1 MVVAR
6 VILKPK
12 REESLLRFHPWIF
25 SGAIAQLEGSPAEGD
40 VVAVHSSKGEPLA
53 YGHYQVGSIRIR
65 ILSFGES
72 PINNDFWH
80 NRFSNAY
87 SLRRQLGLT
96 DSDQTTAYRLVHGEG
111 DFLPGLVVD
120 IYGDTAVIQAH
131 SAGMYRSKDII
142 VQSLQQ
148 LYGSRLKAIY
158 DKSAA
163 TVPFKAGLNAQ
174 DGYLFGKGS
183 ETTVS
188 EYGKLF
194 SIDWE
199 EGQKTGF
206 FLDQR
211 ENRKLLELYSKD
223 AKALNTFCYTGGF
236 SVYAL
241 SGGAKQV
248 DSVDSSKKAIELT
261 DTNVRLNF
269 GDTERHRSFAVDTFD
284 FLRENT
290 YTYDI
295 IVLDPPAFAKHQ
307 SALRNALQ
315 AYKRLN
321 IAALAGLNRGGLLFT
336 FSCSQA
342 VNREAFQNA
351 VFSAA
356 AISKRNVRIIHRLGQ
371 PADHPVSIYHPEGDY
386 LKGLVLQVE

>member
-1 MVVAR
+1 MPVAKI
-6 VILKPK
+6 ILKPK
-12 REESLLRFHPWIF
+12 REESLLRFHPWVF
-25 SGAIAQLEGSPAEGD
+25 SGAIARIEGSPIEGD
-40 VVAVHSSKGEPLA
+40 IVAVHAANSNTMG
-53 YGHYQVGSIRIR
+53 YGHYQIGSIAVRM
-65 ILSFGES
+65 LSFGEAA
-72 PINNDFWH
+72 IDEAFWH
-80 NRFSNAY
+80 NRFTNAY
-87 SLRRQLGLT
+87 NLRKQIGLT
-96 DSDQTTAYRLVHGEG
+96 NSNETTAYRLIHGEG

-120 IYGDTAVIQAH
+120 IYGSTAVMQAH
-131 SAGMYRSKDII
+131 SAGMYRSRNMV

-148 LYGSRLKAIY
+148 LYGSHLKAVY
-158 DKSAA
+158 DKSSA
-163 TVPFKAGLNAQ
+163 TVPFKAGLNTK
-174 DGYLFGKGS
+174 DGYLFGSSG
-183 ETTVS
+183 EATVK

-194 SIDWE
+194 NVDWE

-211 ENRKLLELYSKD
+211 ENRRLLEAYSKD
-223 AKALNTFCYTGGF
+223 AHVLNTFCYTGGF

-241 SGGAKQV
+241 HGGAKLV

-261 DTNVRLNF
+261 DTNVQLSF
-269 GDTERHRSFAVDTFD
+269 GNTDKHRSFAVDTFD

-290 YTYDI
+290 QAYDI

-307 SALRNALQ
+307 SALKNALQ

-321 IAALAGLNRGGLLFT
+321 LAALNRLEKGGLLFT

-386 LKGLVLQVE
+386 LKGLVLQAE

>member
-1 MVVAR
+1 MTIAR

-12 REESLLRFHPWIF
+12 REESLLRFHPWVF
-25 SGAIAQLEGSPAEGD
+25 SGAIARVEGSPLEGD
-40 VVAVHSSKGEPLA
+40 VVAVYSASNELMG
-53 YGHYQVGSIRIR
+53 YGHCQVGSIAVR
-65 ILSFGES
+65 ILSFGKD
-72 PINNDFWH
+72 PIDDTFWH
-80 NRFSNAY
+80 NRFTNAY
-87 SLRRQLGLT
+87 NLRKQIGLT
-96 DSDQTTAYRLVHGEG
+96 DSNETTAYRLVHGEG

-120 IYGDTAVIQAH
+120 IYGDTAVMQAH

-148 LYGSRLKAIY
+148 LYGNRIKAIY

-163 TVPFKAGLNAQ
+163 TVPFKAGLEAK
-174 DGYLFGKGS
+174 DGYLFGS
-183 ETTVS
+183 SQETTVK

-211 ENRKLLELYSKD
+211 ENRRLLEAYSKD
-223 AKALNTFCYTGGF
+223 AKVLNTFCYTGGF

-241 SGGAKQV
+241 HGGAKLV

-261 DTNVRLNF
+261 DTNVQLN
-269 GDTERHRSFAVDTFD
+269 GNNEKHRSFVLDTFD
-284 FLRENT
+284 FLRETNQL
-290 YTYDI
+290 YDI
-295 IVLDPPAFAKHQ
+295 IILDPPAFAKHQ
-307 SALRNALQ
+307 SALKNALQ

-321 IAALAGLNRGGLLFT
+321 VAALNRLATGGLLFT

-342 VNREAFQNA
+342 VNRDAFQNA

-356 AISKRNVRIIHRLGQ
+356 AISKRNVRIIHRLTQ

-386 LKGLVLQVE
+386 LKGLVMQVE

>member
-1 MVVAR
+1 MPVAKI
-6 VILKPK
+6 ILKPK
-12 REESLLRFHPWIF
+12 REESLLRFHPWVF
-25 SGAIAQLEGSPAEGD
+25 SGAIARVEGSPAEGD
-40 VVAVHSSKGEPLA
+40 IVAVYAANGNIMG
-53 YGHYQVGSIRIR
+53 YGHCQIGSIAVRM
-65 ILSFGES
+65 LSFGEGV
-72 PINNDFWH
+72 INEAFWH
-80 NRFSNAY
+80 NRLTNAY
-87 SLRRQLGLT
+87 NLRKQIGLT
-96 DSDQTTAYRLVHGEG
+96 DSKETTAYRLVHGEG

-120 IYGDTAVIQAH
+120 IYGSTAVIQAH
-131 SAGMYRSKDII
+131 SAGMYLSKDTI

-148 LYGSRLKAIY
+148 LYGNRLKAVY
-158 DKSAA
+158 DKSSA
-163 TVPFKAGLNAQ
+163 TVPFKAGLDAK
-174 DGYLFGKGS
+174 DGYLFGTS
-183 ETTVS
+183 EEATVK

-211 ENRKLLELYSKD
+211 ENRRLLETYSKD
-223 AKALNTFCYTGGF
+223 ASVLNTFCYTGGF

-241 SGGAKQV
+241 HGGAKQV

-261 DTNVRLNF
+261 DTNVQMNF
-269 GDTERHRSFAVDTFD
+269 GNTDKHRSFAVDTFD

-290 YTYDI
+290 QAYDI

-307 SALRNALQ
+307 SALKNALQ

-321 IAALAGLNRGGLLFT
+321 LAALNRLEKGGLLFT

>member
-1 MVVAR
+1 MTTAR

-12 REESLLRFHPWIF
+12 REESLLRFHPWVF
-25 SGAIAQLEGSPAEGD
+25 SGAIAQVEGSPSEGD
-40 VVAVHSSKGEPLA
+40 IVAIYSANGNLLA
-53 YGHYQVGSIRIR
+53 HGHYQIGSISVR
-65 ILSFGES
+65 ILSFGEGT
-72 PINNDFWH
+72 IDEVFWH
-80 NRFSNAY
+80 NRFANAY
-87 SLRRQLGLT
+87 NLRKQLGLT
-96 DSDQTTAYRLVHGEG
+96 GNENTTAYRLIHGEG
-111 DFLPGLVVD
+111 DFLPGLVID

-131 SAGMYRSKDII
+131 SAGMYRSKEII
-142 VQSLQQ
+142 TRSLQQ
-148 LYGSRLKAIY
+148 LYGNRLKAIY
-158 DKSAA
+158 NKSAA
-163 TVPFKAGLNAQ
+163 TVPFKAGLNAK
-174 DGYLFGKGS
+174 DGYLFGTSG
-183 ETTVS
+183 EATVR

-211 ENRKLLELYSKD
+211 ENRKLLESYCKD
-223 AKALNTFCYTGGF
+223 AEVLNTFCYTGGF

-241 SGGAKQV
+241 GGGAKQV
-248 DSVDSSKKAIELT
+248 DSVDSSKKAIDLT
-261 DTNVRLNF
+261 NTNIQLNF
-269 GDTERHRSFAVDTFD
+269 GDTAKHHSYAVDTFD
-284 FLRENT
+284 FLREST
-290 YTYDI
+290 KTYDI

-307 SALRNALQ
+307 SALRNALE

-321 IAALAGLNRGGLLFT
+321 LAALNRLAKGGLLFT

-356 AISKRNVRIIHRLGQ
+356 AISKRSVRILHRLGQ

-386 LKGLVLQVE
+386 LKGLVLQAE

>member
-1 MVVAR
+1 MFAAKI
-6 VILKPK
+6 ILKPK
-12 REESLLRFHPWIF
+12 REESLLRFHPWVF
-25 SGAIAQLEGSPAEGD
+25 SGAIARTEGTLTEGD
-40 VVAVHSSKGEPLA
+40 VVTVHAANGTLMGC
-53 YGHYQVGSIRIR
+53 GHYQIGSIAVRM
-65 ILSFGES
+65 LSFGEGA
-72 PINNDFWH
+72 IDEAFWH
-80 NRFSNAY
+80 NRFTNAY
-87 SLRRQLGLT
+87 KLRKQIGLT
-96 DSDQTTAYRLVHGEG
+96 DSHETTAYRLIHGEG

-120 IYGDTAVIQAH
+120 IYGDTAVMQAH
-131 SAGMYRSKDII
+131 SAGIYKSRDII

-148 LYGSRLKAIY
+148 VYGNRLKAIY

-163 TVPFKAGLNAQ
+163 TVPFKAGLDAS
-174 DGYLFGKGS
+174 DSYLFG
-183 ETTVS
+183 ENQNATVK

-211 ENRKLLELYSKD
+211 ENRRLLELYSNN
-223 AKALNTFCYTGGF
+223 ASVLNTFCYTGGF

-241 SGGAKQV
+241 HGGAKKV

-269 GDTERHRSFAVDTFD
+269 GETDKHRSYAVDTFD
-284 FLRENT
+284 FLRESAEM
-290 YTYDI
+290 YDI

-307 SALRNALQ
+307 SALKNALQ

-321 IAALAGLNRGGLLFT
+321 VAALNRLTKGGLLFT

-356 AISKRNVRIIHRLGQ
+356 AISKRDVRIIHRLGQ